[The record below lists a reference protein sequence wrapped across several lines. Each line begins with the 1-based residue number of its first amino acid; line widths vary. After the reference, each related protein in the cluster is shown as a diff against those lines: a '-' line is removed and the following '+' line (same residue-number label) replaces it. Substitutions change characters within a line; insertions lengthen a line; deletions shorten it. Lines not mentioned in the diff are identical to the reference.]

1 MKYSFLLGL
10 FIITLYGCNNI
21 ERSVGFTTWSDDG
34 TELKFFLGTEAT
46 ISTVKKFDQFLQEKN
61 YEGLNQIFSDTARF
75 IYYNGV
81 ENSLKQFI
89 DLNIQRDST
98 LAANNESLKWE
109 PQSAFSVDLDPTTG
123 GEHVNMMYLATY
135 TSPEEKSQF
144 YANLWFYILEGKIV
158 RVNQYNQSIKK

>member
-89 DLNIQRDST
+89 KRHHSDS
-98 LAANNESLKWE
+98 
-109 PQSAFSVDLDPTTG
+109 
-123 GEHVNMMYLATY
+123 
-135 TSPEEKSQF
+135 F
-144 YANLWFYILEGKIV
+144 YSSKPLPKLIAVSKQQPDIK
-158 RVNQYNQSIKK
+158 IKKARSRSSGLLHCFF